1 MNNNTSSSTIMTDKN
16 NQIRQQTL
24 YEHFLDLKFNIQ
36 AQFCEIRNEGPLT
49 KSYIQQMDRIMKYVS
64 R

>member
-1 MNNNTSSSTIMTDKN
+1 MTDKN